1 MQTLTERFRV
11 VPGDR
16 VRLDERDTR
25 DAAGLDKQTAAGL
38 MEQVGRDLF
47 LLQRRLHAESRR
59 ALLII
64 LQGMD
69 ASGKDGTIR
78 AAFGPLNPQGTR
90 VIPFKAPT
98 STELAH
104 DYLWRIHGVC
114 PPRGDIHIFNRSH
127 YEDVLVVRVEGLV
140 PEEVWRRRYDHI
152 NALERLL
159 HDEGTVVL
167 KFFLHLSPQEQRERL
182 LARIRDPE
190 RHFKF
195 NAGDF
200 ESRRRWDDYTRAY
213 EEAIERCSTDHAPW
227 HIIPADRN
235 WLRNYAVAAIT
246 LEALREMDPRL
257 PSIQIDQDRAER
269 LLDP

>member
-1 MQTLTERFRV
+1 MLSC
-11 VPGDR
+11 
-16 VRLDERDTR
+16 
-25 DAAGLDKQTAAGL
+25 
-38 MEQVGRDLF
+38 GR
-47 LLQRRLHAESRR
+47 
-59 ALLII
+59 
-64 LQGMD
+64 
-69 ASGKDGTIR
+69 
-78 AAFGPLNPQGTR
+78 
-90 VIPFKAPT
+90 
-98 STELAH
+98 
-104 DYLWRIHGVC
+104 
-114 PPRGDIHIFNRSH
+114 
-127 YEDVLVVRVEGLV
+127 GLV
-140 PEEVWRRRYDHI
+140 PRRSGDAIRYQRPRATPATGHRPSSSSC
-152 NALERLL
+152 L
-159 HDEGTVVL
+159 
-167 KFFLHLSPQEQRERL
+167 PQEQRERL